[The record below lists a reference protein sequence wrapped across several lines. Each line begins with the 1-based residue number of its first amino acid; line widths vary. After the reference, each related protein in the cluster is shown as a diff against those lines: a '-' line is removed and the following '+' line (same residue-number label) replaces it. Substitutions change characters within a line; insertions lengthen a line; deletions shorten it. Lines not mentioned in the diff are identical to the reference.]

1 MLIEISKDLI
11 ITDAPEELVDEIKEA
26 LTLMN
31 PDYINAIKYRG
42 RVGKRIPKYIKMWS
56 GDRKK
61 RLHCPRGFGIELHQI
76 AKAADIEPSYEDKR
90 LELEPVD
97 FSFTGELRPYQQI
110 ALKAFSNQ
118 TQGLLEAGTGA
129 GKTVMALALIAERQQ
144 PCLIIVHT
152 KELLLQWIDR
162 IHQFLGIEAGQIGG
176 GKFNVKPLT
185 VATIQTARNRLKDLK
200 KTFGHIVVDECH
212 RTPAS
217 TFQKVVKN
225 FDAKYLTG
233 LSATPYRADGLDR
246 MINLTLGP
254 VVHRVNPD
262 LLRNTGAILK
272 PEIFTVETAFRFAG
286 NPSDEYSLMMT
297 AIAEDYPR
305 NKIIASCVA
314 KELEQKQGT
323 LLLVA
328 DRTAH
333 LDALSDLL
341 FDQGI
346 EVAVLTGKTPTGER
360 EEIINDLNAGKIKVL
375 ASTASLIGEG
385 FDCQGLSTLFLCS
398 PIKSKG
404 RLVQIIGSILRPAD
418 GKRHRLYDFV
428 DFEVGVLKHSA
439 GLRQKIYEE
448 II

>member
-1 MLIEISKDLI
+1 MLIEISKDLT
-11 ITDAPEELVDEIKEA
+11 ITDAPEEIIEEIKEA

-31 PDYINAIKYRG
+31 PDYLNAIKYRG
-42 RVGKRIPKYIKMWS
+42 RVGKRIPKFIKMWS

-76 AKAADIEPSYEDKR
+76 AKNAGVEPEYKDKR
-90 LELEPVD
+90 RELDPVD
-97 FSFTGELRPYQQI
+97 FSFKGELRPYQQE
-110 ALKAFSNQ
+110 ALNSFSNQ

-129 GKTVMALALIAERQQ
+129 GKTVMALALIAQRKQ

-162 IHQFLGIEAGQIGG
+162 INQFLEIESGQVGG
-176 GKFNVKPLT
+176 GKFKLKSIT
-185 VATIQTARNRLKDLK
+185 VATIQTARNRLKELK
-200 KTFGHIVVDECH
+200 NEFGHIVIDECH

-217 TFQKVVKN
+217 TFQKAVKN

-233 LSATPYRADGLDR
+233 LSATPYRADGLDK
-246 MINLTLGP
+246 MINMTLGP

-272 PEIFTVETAFRFAG
+272 PEIFTVETAFKFAG
-286 NPSDEYSLMMT
+286 NASEEYSLMMT

-305 NKIIASCVA
+305 NKIIASCVK
-314 KELEQKQGT
+314 KELAQNPGT

-341 FDQGI
+341 FDQGV
-346 EVAVLTGKTPTGER
+346 EVAILTGKTPTGER
-360 EEIINDLNAGKIKVL
+360 EEIIENLNAGKIKIL

-404 RLVQIIGSILRPAD
+404 RLVQIIGRILRPAD
-418 GKRHRLYDFV
+418 GKRPRLYDFV
-428 DFEVGVLKHSA
+428 DLEVGVLKHSA

-448 II
+448 IA

>member
-1 MLIEISKDLI
+1 MLIEISNDLTL
-11 ITDAPEELVDEIKEA
+11 TDTPEDLVEEIKEA
-26 LTLMN
+26 LTLTN

-42 RVGKRIPKYIKMWS
+42 RVGKKIPKYIKMWS

-76 AKAADIEPSYEDKR
+76 AKAAGIEPEYKDKR
-90 LELEPVD
+90 RELDPVD
-97 FSFTGELRPYQQI
+97 FSFKGELRPYQQA
-110 ALKAFSNQ
+110 ALDSFSNQ

-129 GKTVMALALIAERQQ
+129 GKTVMALALIASRKQ

-162 IHQFLGIEAGQIGG
+162 IKQFLGEEAGQVGG
-176 GKFNVKPLT
+176 GKFKLKPLT
-185 VATIQTARNRLKDLK
+185 VATIQTARNRLDELQKE
-200 KTFGHIVVDECH
+200 FGHIVVDECH

-246 MINLTLGP
+246 MINMTLGP
-254 VVHRVNPD
+254 VVHSVNPD
-262 LLRNTGAILK
+262 LLRDTGAILK

-286 NPSDEYSLMMT
+286 NPSEEYPLMMT

-305 NKIIASCVA
+305 NTIIADCVK
-314 KELEQKQGT
+314 KEFTRNSGT
-323 LLLVA
+323 LLMVA

-341 FDQGI
+341 FDQGV
-346 EVAVLTGKTPTGER
+346 EVAVLTGKTPTAER
-360 EEIINDLNAGKIKVL
+360 ETIIEDLNNGKIKVL

-385 FDCQGLSTLFLCS
+385 FDCPGLSTLFLCS

-404 RLVQIIGSILRPAD
+404 RLVQIIGRILRPAD
-418 GKRHRLYDFV
+418 GKRPRLYDFV
-428 DFEVGVLKHSA
+428 DIEVGVLKHSA
-439 GLRQKIYEE
+439 GLRQKIYAE
-448 II
+448 IA